1 MLTIRRLGA
10 GVAICCCALLAQQP
24 VVNAHSARARNVI
37 FLIGDGMGEQE
48 IALARNYQVGATG
61 RLTMD
66 TLPVIGVATTYS
78 LQEKDPTK
86 PDYVTDSAAGA
97 TAWTTGHKTSNG
109 RIATA
114 AGTSAILKTILELA
128 QERGYRTGNVT
139 TAELTDATPAA
150 LGAHEND
157 RRCEGPA
164 DMARCPQFQ
173 IQAGG
178 PGSIAEQLVD
188 HKIDVLL
195 GGGRQRFEQ
204 AISSGPLQ
212 GRTVIAKAEQ
222 LGYQEVSN
230 EEQLKEAKPGARI
243 LGLFAPGNMSL
254 EWSGDAAAVYPGSGP
269 QRCRRGKR
277 NSNEPALAE
286 MVNAAL
292 RLLQD
297 PGGRGFFL
305 QVEGAQI
312 DKQAHAAHPCEQ
324 IGETIAFDAA
334 IKVALNFAA
343 HTPGTL
349 VIVTAD
355 HGHSTQI
362 IPQPTQADHPTGLIS
377 TLVTNEGAP
386 MYVLYGTNQACC
398 NADHIMSHTG
408 VPVRVTATGPGAAA
422 LAGVHDMTDVFHV
435 IAKALGAE

>member
-1 MLTIRRLGA
+1 MPTRLMGLIAMLL
-10 GVAICCCALLAQQP
+10 CCSALLAQQD
-24 VVNAHSARARNVI
+24 AKKSRLHARNVI

-48 IALARNYQVGATG
+48 IALARNYQVGAAG

-66 TLPVIGVATTYS
+66 TLPITGVATTYS
-78 LQEKDPTK
+78 LQENDPAK

-109 RIATA
+109 RISTA
-114 AGTSAILKTILELA
+114 AGTNAVLKTILEIA
-128 QERGYRTGNVT
+128 QEHGYRTGNIT

-173 IQAGG
+173 TSAGG

-204 AISSGPLQ
+204 TITNASLQ
-212 GRTVIAKAEQ
+212 GKTVVAKAEQ
-222 LGYQEVSN
+222 LGYRIVSN
-230 EEQLKEAKPGARI
+230 AEQLKEAEPGTPV
-243 LGLFAPGNMSL
+243 LGLFSTGNMSL
-254 EWSGDAAAVYPGSGP
+254 EWAGDPAAPYPGSGP
-269 QRCRRGKR
+269 QRCRVGQRKPE
-277 NSNEPALAE
+277 EPALAE
-286 MVNAAL
+286 MVNTAL
-292 RLLQD
+292 RLLAR
-297 PGGRGFFL
+297 PGEHGFFL

-324 IGETIAFDAA
+324 IGETVAFDAA
-334 IKVALNFAA
+334 IKVAIAFAA
-343 HTPGTL
+343 RTPGTL

-362 IPQPTQADHPTGLIS
+362 IPQPTPADHPEGLIS
-377 TLVTNEGAP
+377 ALTTNEGAP
-386 MYVLYGTNQACC
+386 MYVLYGTNEACC
-398 NADHIMSHTG
+398 KADHIMSHTG
-408 VPVRVTATGPGAAA
+408 VPVRVTAIGPGAAA

-435 IAKALGAE
+435 MARALGAE